1 MIWMIFTKMT
11 TSLKNHLNKE
21 YWESRYME
29 SQTGWDIGYASPA
42 LIEYADQLPS
52 KDLRIL
58 IPGAGY
64 GHEAESL
71 LNAGFT
77 NITVIDLSGSA
88 LQRLQQR
95 IPATDSLKII
105 EGDFF
110 EHSGIYDRILE
121 QTFFCALDPGLRP
134 DYVRHSYHLLASGGK
149 LTGLFFDFPITEQ
162 GPPFGGSKSEYT
174 NLFSEYFRIKTLER
188 CYNSIKPR
196 AGKELFAIFEKI

>member
-1 MIWMIFTKMT
+1 MKT
-11 TSLKNHLNKE
+11 HLNKK
-21 YWESRYME
+21 YWESRYVE
-29 SQTGWDIGYASPA
+29 SQTGWDIGYAAPA
-42 LIEYADQLPS
+42 LMQYADQLPS

-95 IPATDSLKII
+95 IPATDRLKII

-110 EHSGIYDRILE
+110 EHSGSYDRILE
-121 QTFFCALDPGLRP
+121 QTFFCALDPKLRP
-134 DYVRHSYHLLASGGK
+134 HYVRHSYHLLASGGK
-149 LTGLFFDFPITEQ
+149 LAGLFFDFPLTEQ

-174 NLFSEYFRIKTLER
+174 SLFSEHFRIKTLER
-188 CYNSIKPR
+188 SYNSIKPR

>member
-1 MIWMIFTKMT
+1 MIFTKTT
-11 TSLKNHLNKE
+11 TSLKINLDKT
-21 YWESRYME
+21 YWESRYEE
-29 SQTGWDIGYASPA
+29 SQTGWDIGYAAPA
-42 LIEYADQLPS
+42 LMTYADQLPS

-64 GHEAESL
+64 GHEAEAL

-77 NITVIDLSGSA
+77 HLTVIDLSASA

-95 IPATDSLKII
+95 IPATDRLKII

-110 EHSGIYDRILE
+110 EHSGSYDRILE
-121 QTFFCALDPGLRP
+121 QTFFCALDPKLRR
-134 DYVRHSYHLLASGGK
+134 DYARHSYHLLASGGK
-149 LTGLFFDFPITEQ
+149 LAGLFFDFPLTEQ
-162 GPPFGGSKSEYT
+162 GPPFGGSTDEYT
-174 NLFSEYFRIKTLER
+174 ALFSEYFRIKTLER